1 MVRLLLVVVL
11 AAAACARPVSAP
23 PAAAETEVITLIND
37 RRAEASCSPVT
48 AEQSLATAAKRHA
61 DDMRERGVRDHTGS
75 DGSSAA
81 DRIADAGYA
90 ASRTGEI
97 LYWAQGSGSAEE
109 AVTAWMNS
117 PSHRDLIR
125 ECRFT
130 HAGAAVVQA
139 NGEYSAVV
147 DFGAR

>member
-1 MVRLLLVVVL
+1 MVRVPALLAVVL
-11 AAAACARPVSAP
+11 TLAACGR
-23 PAAAETEVITLIND
+23 PAATPPEEADVITLIND
-37 RRAEASCSPVT
+37 RRAEASCPPVV
-48 AEQSLATAAKRHA
+48 AEGGLAAAAQRHA
-61 DDMRERGVRDHTGS
+61 EDMRERGVRDHTGS

-81 DRIADAGYA
+81 DRIKDAGYA

-97 LYWAQGSGSAEE
+97 LYWAQGSGGAEE

-130 HAGAAVVQA
+130 HAGAGVVQA
-139 NGEYSAVV
+139 DGQYSAVV